1 MAERRR
7 SIDAEIA
14 VIEQRTAQLERRCD
28 DKERKIDALEAF
40 QNRAIGYSMAASFG
54 ATLLASYIMQA
65 KGG

>member
-28 DKERKIDALEAF
+28 AKEKKIDALEAF

-54 ATLLASYIMQA
+54 ATLLASFITQ